1 MKEEIR
7 KYLISNAQGGP
18 LESLGDSESLLEAG
32 VIDSMSML
40 DLIAHL
46 ESTYNITVDE
56 DEMVPENFDTIEGM
70 TAYMQE
76 KIG

>member
-7 KYLISNAQGGP
+7 HYLTSQTPGGS
-18 LESLGDSESLLEAG
+18 LESLTDSESLLEAG

-40 DLIAHL
+40 DLITHL

-56 DEMVPENFDTIEGM
+56 DEMIPENFETMDGIVS
-70 TAYMQE
+70 YMQE

>member
-7 KYLISNAQGGP
+7 HYLFSNAPGGP
-18 LESLGDSESLLEAG
+18 LESLGDTESLLEAG

-46 ESTYNITVDE
+46 ESTYNVTVDE
-56 DEMVPENFDTIEGM
+56 DEMIPENFDTIEGI
-70 TAYMQE
+70 ASYMQG